1 MKTWDEILNKNKNHK
16 IDKNPALDA
25 ACTIQEFNLP
35 ASIKKPLRQKG
46 AGTFGTVENLK
57 KTNKSQI
64 KEKKDRGDFYK
75 PYSGYVFHP
84 HHKIDIFVDNQLVTE
99 NQWRWWAIMPLNLI
113 INDIEPKPDERNEE
127 SLDWDNFEQDHC
139 KF

>member
-1 MKTWDEILNKNKNHK
+1 MKTWNEILNKNKNHE

-35 ASIKKPLRQKG
+35 VFVKKLPRHKG

-84 HHKIDIFVDNQLVTE
+84 HHQIDIFVDNQLVTE

-113 INDIEPKPDERNEE
+113 INDIAPEPDERNEE